1 MAIHVYNTLTKTIEP
16 LNPIVPGKLSFFVC
30 GPTVYDHAHL
40 GHGKTYTQFDFIVK
54 YLRYRGYAVTY
65 LQNITDIDDKI
76 IGRAQK
82 EGVTPADIAHRY
94 EKSYLQDM
102 TALGNTSV
110 DMYARAHDH
119 IGDIVRQIKTLVD
132 QGVAYQMNDGYYFD
146 MKQFED
152 YGQLS
157 GRVQLEHNDAVSRI
171 DENREKRNPGDFCLW
186 KFRKEG
192 EPYWESELGQGRPGW
207 HVEDTAITEHYFGPQ
222 YDIHG
227 GAIDLILPHHEAEI
241 AIMEM
246 VSGKKPLVR
255 HWIHTGFLNLKAE
268 KMSKSLGNF
277 VTIKQALDH
286 TDYRVLRYIF
296 ISSHYKSTLDFVP
309 EMITQAQGT
318 LERIQVF
325 LKTIDPELDD
335 VLLHTSV
342 QDTHHTLVTHLDHN
356 FDTPQAFATLF
367 DFIRDVNKSGVC
379 PGKRV
384 YTLMQEL
391 NQFFGVFDFTKD
403 LLDQEIQD
411 LIDQREMLR
420 SKRQFADADA
430 IRDLLTTQGIILEDT
445 PQGLRWR
452 RKIGA

>member
-54 YLRYRGYAVTY
+54 YLRYRGYEVTY

-76 IGRAQK
+76 IARAQK
-82 EGVTPADIAHRY
+82 EGVSPSDIAHRY
-94 EKSYLQDM
+94 EESYLQDM
-102 TALGNTSV
+102 TALDNTSV

-119 IGDIVRQIKTLVD
+119 IEDIVRQIKTLVD

-146 MKQFED
+146 MKRFED

-171 DENREKRNPGDFCLW
+171 DENKEKRNPGDFCLW

-192 EPYWESELGQGRPGW
+192 EPHWESELGQGRPGW

-227 GAIDLILPHHEAEI
+227 GAIDLIFPHHEAEI

-277 VTIKQALDH
+277 VTIKQALSQVN
-286 TDYRVLRYIF
+286 YRVLRYIF

-309 EMITQAQGT
+309 EMMTQAQGT

-325 LKTIDPELDD
+325 LKTIDPGLDD
-335 VLLHTSV
+335 APLHTSV
-342 QDTHHTLVTHLDHN
+342 QAAHRAIITHLDHN

-367 DFIRDVNKSGVC
+367 DFIREVNKAGEV

-391 NQFFGVFDFTKD
+391 NQFFGLFDFTTE

-411 LIDQREMLR
+411 LLDQREVLR
-420 SKRQFADADA
+420 SSRQFADADG
-430 IRDLLTTQGIILEDT
+430 IRDLLITKGIILEDT